1 MGYAVDAKN
10 RNDVVEAF
18 WTLLKPLSADVRET
32 LGHRLLSSV
41 NKAKDVQ
48 MNPIEEGLAG
58 HVTPFVMS
66 LGVDMNLSA
75 DYDEKAEYQKYLEQK
90 YR

>member
-10 RNDVVEAF
+10 RKDVVEAF
-18 WTLLKPLSADVRET
+18 WTLLKPLSADVREA

-41 NKAKDVQ
+41 NKAKNVQ
-48 MNPIEEGLAG
+48 MNPMEEGLAG

-66 LGVDMNLSA
+66 LGGDMNLSA

>member
-1 MGYAVDAKN
+1 MGYVVDVKN
-10 RNDVVEAF
+10 GNDVVEAF
-18 WTLLKPLSADVRET
+18 WTLLKPLSADMREV
-32 LGHRLLSSV
+32 LGRRLLSSV
-41 NKAKDVQ
+41 NKAEDVQ
-48 MNPIEEGLAG
+48 MNQAEEDFAS
-58 HVTPFVMS
+58 HVTPFVMG

>member
-1 MGYAVDAKN
+1 MGYAVDAKT

-18 WTLLKPLSADVRET
+18 GTLLKPLSADVREA

-41 NKAKDVQ
+41 NKAKNVQ
-48 MNPIEEGLAG
+48 MNPMEEGLSG

-66 LGVDMNLSA
+66 LGGI
-75 DYDEKAEYQKYLEQK
+75 
-90 YR
+90 